1 MSTKL
6 RRTAA
11 KLVERI
17 GQAQAGVQA
26 LAQPQLGSS
35 SIEQGVIEEYDADG
49 TLVSATGGQF
59 DGTHTA
65 VSLAGPQPPMPS
77 QPSMTPGPGR
87 VEIRWNGKWDD
98 EDAVS
103 PMDFSHVSVHMSL
116 EEAFDPDND
125 TQVATIR
132 GESGDS
138 VMVDRETGEWWVSL
152 VAVSQS
158 GKWSD
163 PTEPV
168 LVEVPDMVTIEVF
181 QDARIEIDDQ
191 IEDVRVSAD
200 GKTRIFASTH
210 APTNEAA
217 MEGDRWE
224 VYTDLG
230 PGGRLLQT
238 WRYGADGTW
247 QLYGLDATYIPLL
260 DIGTG
265 TYGELSGSRLIA
277 GSVKAD
283 ALEAVLVL
291 VTNLIAGDPNGTHAR
306 MGPDGFTVWA
316 SPDGVS
322 APVVVVRMGVGATD
336 DYFSLMRADSTIA
349 ASISAAGDI
358 AGTSLSTEKI
368 ALGGLDLRTD
378 ILDQMGGRLVAWASR
393 GTNSPYWAGTTK
405 QPYLQLDADVVPGR
419 AYLVQTTPI
428 SIDSDT
434 GNVEAQVFLHYKEG
448 GAACQTTDQVIAGGI
463 SVQGSASTRRTPVTI
478 NRLITPSTNSVSL
491 LLSYGTVSSGRSK
504 IIAATAGNAV
514 VMTLIDIGPASAEVG
529 VDRNGT
535 SDAAT
540 GGTGGGSDSGT
551 VVKKNYVKTYAATG
565 TRSYDGSG
573 NPYNYNTSY
582 MYQGLSPAGYGNLK
596 SMAVFPN
603 WTLDLAGSTVTK
615 VEVYVYADFWYY
627 SAGGKMQI
635 GVNSASALP
644 ATLGAPGTIN
654 TVATVPGWPRAS
666 GRWVTLPSSWN
677 NSFKTGGVRSITLG
691 QIVNAATYEEYGYA
705 HGMQVRI
712 SYTK

>member
-11 KLVERI
+11 KLIAGI

-35 SIEQGVIEEYDADG
+35 SIEQGAIEEYDAEG
-49 TLVSATGGQF
+49 TLVSLTGTQF
-59 DGTHTA
+59 DSTHTA
-65 VSLAGPQPPMPS
+65 VSLAGPTPPVPS
-77 QPSMTPGPGR
+77 QPTMTPGPGQ
-87 VEIRWNGKWDD
+87 VQVRWNGLFDD
-98 EDAVS
+98 DAVS

-116 EEAFDPDND
+116 EEAFDPDNE

-138 VMVDRETGEWWVSL
+138 VTVLRETGEWWVSL

-158 GKWSD
+158 GKWSE
-163 PTEPV
+163 PSEPV
-168 LVEVPDMVTIEVF
+168 LVEVPDVVTIEVF
-181 QDARIEIDDQ
+181 QDARIDLDDQ
-191 IEDVRVSAD
+191 IDAVRQSAD
-200 GKTRIFASTH
+200 GKTTIFANTV
-210 APTNEAA
+210 APTDEVAA
-217 MEGDRWE
+217 VGDRWE
-224 VYTDLG
+224 VWSTLD
-230 PGGRLLQT
+230 PGGKLLQT
-238 WRYGADGTW
+238 WRYSADGTW
-247 QLYGLDATYIPLL
+247 VLQALDASYIPLL
-260 DIGTG
+260 DIGSG
-265 TYGELSGSRLIA
+265 TFGQLSGSRLIV
-277 GSVKAD
+277 GSVKAE

-322 APVVVVRMGVGATD
+322 EPVVVVRMGVGATD
-336 DYFSLMRADSTIA
+336 DYFSLMRADGTIA
-349 ASISAAGDI
+349 ASISSTGDI
-358 AGTSLSTEKI
+358 AGSSLATEKI
-368 ALGGLDLRTD
+368 SLGGLDLRTD

-393 GTNSPYWAGTTK
+393 ATNSPYWAGTVQ

-419 AYLVQTTPI
+419 AYMVQTSPI
-428 SIDSDT
+428 ATDSDT
-434 GNVEAQVFLHYKEG
+434 GNVEAYVNLHYRTD
-448 GAACQTTDQVIAGGI
+448 GAACQTSDQIIARGM
-463 SVQGSASTRRTPVTI
+463 SVQGSASTRRQHITI

-491 LLSYGTVSSGRSK
+491 LLSYGTVSSGRAK
-504 IIAATAGNAV
+504 IVGATAGNAV
-514 VMTLIDIGPASAEVG
+514 LMTLVDIGPATAEVG

-535 SDAAT
+535 GDAAT

-565 TRSYDGSG
+565 FRSYDGSG
-573 NPYNYNTSY
+573 QPYNWKPSY
-582 MYQGLSPAGYGNLK
+582 MFQGLSPAGYGNLK
-596 SMAVFPN
+596 SLAVFPN

-615 VEVYVYADFWYY
+615 VEVYVYSDYWYY

-635 GVNSASALP
+635 GVNTASALP
-644 ATLGAPGTIN
+644 ATLGAAGTVN

-666 GRWVTLPSSWN
+666 GRWVTLPASWN

-691 QIVNAATYEEYGYA
+691 QIVSGATYEEYGYA

>member
-1 MSTKL
+1 MTNTAV
-6 RRTAA
+6 RRSATW
-11 KLVERI
+11 LVDQMDQTR
-17 GQAQAGVQA
+17 AGVKA

-35 SIEQGVIEEYDADG
+35 SIEQGAIEEYDAEG
-49 TLVSATGGQF
+49 TLVSAVGTQF
-59 DGTHTA
+59 DSTHTA
-65 VSLAGPQPPMPS
+65 VSLAGPPPPVPS
-77 QPSMTPGPGR
+77 QPTLTPGPGQ
-87 VEIRWNGKWDD
+87 VQVRWNGLFDD
-98 EDAVS
+98 DAIS

-138 VMVDRETGEWWVSL
+138 VTVLRETGEWWVSL

-158 GKWSD
+158 GKWSE
-163 PTEPV
+163 PSEPV

-181 QDARIEIDDQ
+181 QDARIDLDDQ
-191 IEDVRVSAD
+191 IDAVRQSAD
-200 GKTRIFASTH
+200 GKTTIFASTS
-210 APTNEAA
+210 APTDEVAS
-217 MEGDRWE
+217 EGDRWE
-224 VYTDLG
+224 VWTTLD
-230 PGGRLLQT
+230 PGGKLLQT
-238 WRYGADGTW
+238 WRYAADGTW
-247 QLYGLDATYIPLL
+247 VLQALDASYIPLL
-260 DIGTG
+260 DIGSG
-265 TYGELSGSRLIA
+265 TFGQLSGSRLIV
-277 GSVKAD
+277 GSVKAE

-322 APVVVVRMGVGATD
+322 EPVVVVRMGVGATD
-336 DYFSLMRADSTIA
+336 DYFSLMRADGTIA
-349 ASISAAGDI
+349 ASISATGDI
-358 AGTSLSTEKI
+358 AGSSVSAEKI
-368 ALGGLDLRTD
+368 SLGGLDLRTEV
-378 ILDQMGGRLVAWASR
+378 LNPLPAGLVAWASR

-434 GNVEAQVFLHYKEG
+434 GNVDAQVFLHYKEG
-448 GAACQTTDQVIAGGI
+448 GAACQTSDQVIAGGI

-535 SDAAT
+535 GDAAQA
-540 GGTGGGSDSGT
+540 GTGGGSDAGGA
-551 VVKKNYVKTYAATG
+551 VKKNYVKTYAATG
-565 TRSYDGSG
+565 FRSYDGSG
-573 NPYNYNTSY
+573 APYNWNTNY
-582 MYQGLSPAGYGNLK
+582 MFQGLSPAGVGNLK

-615 VEVYVYADFWYY
+615 VEVYVYADYFYY

-644 ATLGAPGTIN
+644 GTLGAPGTIN
-654 TVATVPGWPRAS
+654 TVVTVPGWPRAS

-691 QIVNAATYEEYGYA
+691 QIVGTPTYEEYGYA
-705 HGMQVRI
+705 HGLQVRI
-712 SYTK
+712 SFTK